1 MHRNTVEK
9 QNYFSF
15 MAYRMTASETIRNID
30 VSQWTEMW
38 GGRFFWFFKL
48 RNALLSKGV
57 STPTWFLFQL
67 WVPIGNMPP
76 ALLSFSTT
84 ASQAVLSG
92 PMIQRVTQSTGVQ
105 TGESKEKKLWLF
117 TVKALNAPEITL
129 WMSPRY
135 IVLVSSVKPPLQ
147 SSLSLR

>member
-1 MHRNTVEK
+1 MYIGTRLKNK
-9 QNYFSF
+9 IIFLF

-57 STPTWFLFQL
+57 STPAWFLFQL

-84 ASQAVLSG
+84 TSQAVLSG
-92 PMIQRVTQSTGVQ
+92 PMIQRATQSTGVQ
-105 TGESKEKKLWLF
+105 TGESKRKKVVAF
-117 TVKALNAPEITL
+117 YRKSAKR
-129 WMSPRY
+129 SRDH
-135 IVLVSSVKPPLQ
+135 IVLVAQIYSFGFVGEAAFTKQPIT
-147 SSLSLR
+147 